1 MQERYYLCVVPLNS
15 ICMVRFVAGFITLTL
30 GLLTVL
36 KKSIKKSLQ
45 SVADYLDSASRSQ
58 RQQHF
63 STREGQWTSDDL
75 KLPECKIIY
84 NKLSTGL
91 NTPVDYLLLGALVRT
106 QQLIIES
113 RIETDLA
120 RETSKWHNSQPPNI
134 PPPIKTEHRGVQTPF
149 SLRLQSPW
157 TTKQNNNRSLRDR
170 KTTQHKAV

>member
-1 MQERYYLCVVPLNS
+1 
-15 ICMVRFVAGFITLTL
+15 MVQFVAGFITLTL

-36 KKSIKKSLQ
+36 KKNIRKSLQ
-45 SVADYLDSASRSQ
+45 SVADYLDNASRLQ
-58 RQQHF
+58 RQHL
-63 STREGQWTSDDL
+63 WTSDDL

-113 RIETDLA
+113 RINTDLA
-120 RETSKWHNSQPPNI
+120 REASKWHKAQPPNI
-134 PPPIKTEHRGVQTPF
+134 PLPIRTEPQGVQTPF

-157 TTKQNNNRSLRDR
+157 TTKPKN
-170 KTTQHKAV
+170 KTTPRLDKSAQPKAAGDA

>member
-1 MQERYYLCVVPLNS
+1 MQERYYLCVVLLNS

-36 KKSIKKSLQ
+36 KKNIKKSLQ

-58 RQQHF
+58 RQQH
-63 STREGQWTSDDL
+63 WTSDDL

-120 RETSKWHNSQPPNI
+120 RETEQWHNSQPPNI
-134 PPPIKTEHRGVQTPF
+134 PPPIKTEH
-149 SLRLQSPW
+149 LRLQSPW
-157 TTKQNNNRSLRDR
+157 TTKQNHKSTHNSDKSVR
-170 KTTQHKAV
+170 HKAV